1 MNQANAIIDL
11 ATEWGCVEN
20 IIGGCCDTAS
30 ANLGKNNGAIPIMEN
45 RLGHPLLKFEC
56 QRHVWEL
63 HVKFYGISIS
73 RRESKGVGDKL
84 FTEIRNKWDKK
95 IAGNIDYGDLCFF
108 DWNQGDF
115 LVQKARESLEYI
127 EKLLESDSDLFRHRS
142 DYKSLAMLV
151 RVYLTGDTHGFKF
164 SLPIKTSHARFLQRG
179 LYYLTGDL
187 LSYQLDFLTDEDF
200 QEISYMAEFVAL
212 FYAPWFFKSSLS
224 SDSPLNDL
232 DIIDDMRKLRDN
244 SSDDPRVV
252 IAAEKCL
259 ESVNRH
265 SKFLHP
271 QLVPMAIGSDKVTI
285 GEKRAIDKA
294 LIAVKDDF
302 DIKKVD
308 TDYTK
313 FDVMKIWPETSS
325 RPSLSKFVTKD
336 SWLMFHLLDLLDDPD
351 KTEWLN
357 QDVKEW
363 RGAGYERFVKFVRNV
378 DVVNDCSER

>member
-1 MNQANAIIDL
+1 
-11 ATEWGCVEN
+11 
-20 IIGGCCDTAS
+20 
-30 ANLGKNNGAIPIMEN
+30 
-45 RLGHPLLKFEC
+45 
-56 QRHVWEL
+56 
-63 HVKFYGISIS
+63 
-73 RRESKGVGDKL
+73 
-84 FTEIRNKWDKK
+84 
-95 IAGNIDYGDLCFF
+95 
-108 DWNQGDF
+108 
-115 LVQKARESLEYI
+115 
-127 EKLLESDSDLFRHRS
+127 
-142 DYKSLAMLV
+142 
-151 RVYLTGDTHGFKF
+151 
-164 SLPIKTSHARFLQRG
+164 
-179 LYYLTGDL
+179 
-187 LSYQLDFLTDEDF
+187 
-200 QEISYMAEFVAL
+200 MAEFVAL

-232 DIIDDMRKLRDN
+232 DIIDDMRRLRDN

-285 GEKRAIDKA
+285 GEKRAIAKA

-357 QDVKEW
+357 QDVKQW